1 MNTRTEDINGY
12 VYCAYCGKLL
22 RDANYGIYPEPPLI
36 CDCEKAKEELELYDK
51 LKNLYKYPLADS
63 LIEIKVAD
71 YKNKLLGIKPVRVIP
86 I

>member
-22 RDANYGIYPEPPLI
+22 RDPNYGIYPEPPLI

-51 LKNLYKYPLADS
+51 LKNLYNHPLADS
-63 LIEIKVAD
+63 LIDKKVNN
-71 YKNKLLGIKPVRVIP
+71 YRKELLGIKPVRVIP

>member
-22 RDANYGIYPEPPLI
+22 RDPNYGIYPEPLLI

-51 LKNLYKYPLADS
+51 LKNLYNHPLADS

>member
-1 MNTRTEDINGY
+1 MNSRTEDINGY

-22 RDANYGIYPEPPLI
+22 RDSNCGIYPEPPLI

-51 LKNLYKYPLADS
+51 LKNLYKHPLADS

-71 YKNKLLGIKPVRVIP
+71 YRNKLLGIKPVRVIP

>member
-22 RDANYGIYPEPPLI
+22 RDPNYGIYPEPPLI

-51 LKNLYKYPLADS
+51 LKNLYNHPLADN

-71 YKNKLLGIKPVRVIP
+71 YRNKLLGIKPVRVIP

>member
-12 VYCAYCGKLL
+12 VYCTYCGKLL
-22 RDANYGIYPEPPLI
+22 RDPNYGIYPEPPLI

-51 LKNLYKYPLADS
+51 LKNLYKHPLADS
-63 LIEIKVAD
+63 LIEEKVNN
-71 YKNKLLGIKPVRVIP
+71 YRKELLGIKPVRVIP

>member
-22 RDANYGIYPEPPLI
+22 RDPNYGIYPEPPLI
-36 CDCEKAKEELELYDK
+36 CDCEKAKEELEIYDK
-51 LKNLYKYPLADS
+51 LKNLYNHPLADN
-63 LIEIKVAD
+63 LIEKKVNN
-71 YKNKLLGIKPVRVIP
+71 YRNELLGIKPVRIIP